1 MPELPEVETVRRD
14 LQHLVVGRKIVSV
27 SVTHPKPLR
36 DYPAAAFEQGLTG
49 ARVTGVG
56 RRAKI
61 LVIDLDSGDR
71 LLVHLKMSGRLIY
84 CGAESPRAK
93 HTHVIF
99 GLDNGHELR
108 FVDQRRF
115 GYLKLV
121 EGGDLTGVPETANL
135 GPEPLAAD
143 FTEERLADILR
154 RQPNKKIK
162 ALLLDQTVLAGI
174 GNLYADE
181 ILHGAKIHPDRPAA
195 TLSPGE
201 TGALYRN
208 LREILSRAIEHRGT
222 SFDLYVDGRGRPGAY
237 LKQLKVYGR
246 SDQGCFECG
255 TTLRKIK
262 VAGRG
267 TQFCPRCQS

>member
-14 LQHLVVGRKIVSV
+14 LEHLVVGRKIVSV

-36 DYPAAAFEQGLTG
+36 DYPAAVFEQRLTG

-99 GLDNGHELR
+99 GLDNGQELR

-121 EGGDLTGVPETANL
+121 EGGDLAGVPETANL

-154 RQPNKKIK
+154 GQPNKKIK

-201 TGALYRN
+201 AGALYRN

-237 LKQLKVYGR
+237 LKQLRVYGR

-255 TTLRKIK
+255 TTLLKIK

-267 TQFCPRCQS
+267 TQFCPRCQI